1 MAKEVIINLKNKNEA
16 IRFVVAQ
23 MRAFP
28 EMMVEIII
36 RDSDS
41 DVAIAILGAMQNQRI
56 KLRTEEMCKKNPT
69 SSDEKVFSA
78 AIEQLVRIAEKTRP
92 KKGETALLIGIQG
105 DFANSMNHILKI
117 MRRTEK
123 SPKRLIR
130 NEKP

>member
-1 MAKEVIINLKNKNEA
+1 MAKEVIITLSKNEA

-23 MRAFP
+23 MRSFP

-36 RDSDS
+36 KDNDS
-41 DVAIAILGAMQNQRI
+41 DVAIAILGAMQNKRI

-69 SSDEKVFSA
+69 SSDEKVFGI

-92 KKGETALLIGIQG
+92 KKGETTFLMGIQG

-117 MRRTEK
+117 MRLANK